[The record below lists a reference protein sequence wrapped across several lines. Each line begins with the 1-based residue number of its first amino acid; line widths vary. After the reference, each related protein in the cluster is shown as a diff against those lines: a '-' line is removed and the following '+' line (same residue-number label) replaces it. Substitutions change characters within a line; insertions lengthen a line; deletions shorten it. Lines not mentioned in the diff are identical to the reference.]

1 VVADRPTRRTYTAEY
16 KQRILDE
23 AASCAPGKLG
33 ALVRREGLYSS
44 HLTLW
49 RRARDQAVA
58 AGLTPKK
65 RGPKPEVN
73 PLIARVAELELSE
86 KQLKERLRKAEIVIE
101 IQKKVS
107 QLFGPLPSA
116 PEGAGASE

>member
-107 QLFGPLPSA
+107 QLFGPLTSA